1 MSNDNLM
8 RTFSLCEMKIFKHS
22 TRGTFHPPIKGA
34 LMTKIISAFMFI
46 GLAILFIT
54 FASAQEKKGSESPK
68 PAKSPSQELLDEW
81 YYVFGKVIAMAKDFP
96 EDKYDF
102 KAQKDERTF
111 GQNLI
116 HIAAAEYNM
125 MSAVKGTAMWPFG
138 NEDSLRKKYTTKE
151 DIVKF
156 VIQTADDGVK
166 LIKKQGDAGLTKEFK
181 YPWGNFMVHGSVL
194 WYSLL
199 EHTGEHFGQLVVYY
213 RVNGMI
219 PPESLPKK

>member
-1 MSNDNLM
+1 MS
-8 RTFSLCEMKIFKHS
+8 
-22 TRGTFHPPIKGA
+22 
-34 LMTKIISAFMFI
+34 KIIPPLFSV
-46 GLAILFIT
+46 GLATVLLSSIFWTDNT
-54 FASAQEKKGSESPK
+54 FVSAQEKKPVEPPK
-68 PAKSPSQELLDEW
+68 PAQSPSQELLDVW
-81 YYVFGKVIAMAKDFP
+81 YSVFGKVIAMARDFP
-96 EDKYDF
+96 QDKYDF

-125 MSAVKGTAMWPFG
+125 MSAVDGSPMWRFG
-138 NEDSLRKKYTTKE
+138 NEDSLRKKYTSKE

-156 VIQTADDGVK
+156 LIETADYGVK
-166 LIKKQGDAGLTKEFK
+166 LMKEQGDTGLSREFK
-181 YPWGNFMVHGSVL
+181 YPWGNFMVHGSSL

-219 PPESLPKK
+219 PPESRPKK